1 MLTYADACR
10 QHTCI
15 GVTEASE
22 QRIRRALDL
31 LHICGAEEGV
41 REPDAVVS
49 KR

>member
-1 MLTYADACR
+1 MLTYADVCR

-15 GVTEASE
+15 GVTKASE

-31 LHICGAEEGV
+31 RHICGEEERV
-41 REPDAVVS
+41 REPGAVVS